1 VNLEPG
7 TFKLWMTYSGSRESE
22 NSADFSR
29 LLAEQWQYPPQP
41 SQRMLVSVRVF
52 EDAELSTRTTLEGVV
67 GNLVQV
73 PPVEIRLVPHQ

>member
-1 VNLEPG
+1 
-7 TFKLWMTYSGSRESE
+7 MTYIGSRESE
-22 NSADFSR
+22 NSPNLSR

-41 SQRMLVSVRVF
+41 SQRISLSVRVF

-73 PPVEIRLVPHQ
+73 PPVEIQIVQR